1 MTNYERAATALKLGT
16 PDMVPIFELMIDNR
30 VIKGICPEC
39 SYEDFV
45 EKYDLDIVLTGTPSG
60 NYRIEM
66 IDEKTKTFKTEWGE
80 IRRDTGQTVSFP
92 MEGPIKSE
100 EDLENYTPPD
110 PHDPYRFRTLKRLL
124 NRFKGKKMV
133 GMHMHDAFS
142 YPTYLRGM
150 DNLLM
155 DLVLNPEL
163 VKKLVRIAV
172 DHSKE
177 LIKEAVK
184 LGADLIV
191 FGDDY
196 GGNDG
201 PLMSPHHFKEF
212 FLPGMKEVV
221 EIAKNEGAYVI
232 KHTDGNINAIL
243 EMIISTGI
251 DGIHPL
257 DPEAGMNIKEVKDK
271 YGDRVCVIGNIDTG
285 KILSESTPEEV
296 DKAVR
301 DTIMEIAPGG
311 GYIIASANSIHSK
324 VRPENY
330 LAMLKAARKYGNYQ
344 HLGSAE

>member
-1 MTNYERAATALKLGT
+1 MTNYERAASALNREI
-16 PDMVPIFELMIDNR
+16 PDMVPIFELMIDDR
-30 VIKGICPEC
+30 VVKGACPEC
-39 SYEDFV
+39 SYEDFA
-45 EKYDLDIVLTGTPSG
+45 EKYDLDIVLTGTPSN
-60 NYRIEM
+60 NYRFEM

-92 MEGPIKSE
+92 MKGPIKSE

-110 PHDPYRFRTLKRLL
+110 PHDPYRFIQLRKLL
-124 NRFKGKKMV
+124 DRFKGKKMV

-150 DNLLM
+150 DILLM
-155 DLVLNPEL
+155 DIVLNPEL

-184 LGADLIV
+184 LGADLIL

-201 PLMSPHHFKEF
+201 PLMSPKHFKEF

-221 EIAKNEGAYVI
+221 EAAKNEGAYVI

-243 EMIISTGI
+243 EMMISTGI

-257 DPEAGMNIKEVKDK
+257 DPEAGMNIKEVKEK

-285 KILSESTPEEV
+285 KILSDSTPDVVEETV
-296 DKAVR
+296 LK
-301 DTIMEIAPGG
+301 TIIDLAPGG
-311 GYIIASANSIHSK
+311 GYMIASANSIHPK
-324 VRPENY
+324 VKPENY
-330 LAMLKAARKYGNYQ
+330 LAMLKAARKYGNYS
-344 HLGSAE
+344 HLGSAR